1 MKTSCHSRQWQ
12 KYSLSNDTLDL
23 SMKMVPALGCSDGS
37 ASQSSGS
44 LSLICC
50 KLPTLSCSLGKS
62 WKCGPSFRP
71 VGGLERA
78 QQLFLLPISIAS
90 LVPELR
96 SNTYTW
102 KAPTF
107 RTVKPFGRN
116 AQLDTWQCRRTNFCM
131 DGHFGT
137 WIQHSHIRCY
147 PKHLLYTCIP
157 LKVRR
162 TYFLQDD
169 AQILSTDMSTPIQ
182 EKLPTI

>member
-1 MKTSCHSRQWQ
+1 
-12 KYSLSNDTLDL
+12 
-23 SMKMVPALGCSDGS
+23 MVPALGCSDGS

-50 KLPTLSCSLGKS
+50 KLPTLSCSLGKYS
-62 WKCGPSFRP
+62 SKCGTSFRP

-90 LVPELR
+90 LVPELC

-107 RTVKPFGRN
+107 RTVKSFGRK
-116 AQLDTWQCRRTNFCM
+116 AQLDTWQCRRTTDFCM

-147 PKHLLYTCIP
+147 PKHLPYRCIP
-157 LKVRR
+157 LKVWR
-162 TYFLQDD
+162 TRYVQQDD
-169 AQILSTDMSTPIQ
+169 AQILSRDTSTPIQ